1 MKIIFSCKLMRR
13 RKGILLKKIKMRKRI
28 LSRMRLLA
36 RRSLNGINLHKRI
49 SKATSKVSKIKISFL
64 ILTKRIKR
72 NTNH

>member
-13 RKGILLKKIKMRKRI
+13 KKGILLKKIKMRKRI

-49 SKATSKVSKIKISFL
+49 SKVTSKVSKIRISFL